1 MDFVQPLKLE
11 TWIFQTFAGSSD
23 IFLACALFF
32 IFGMAGYFRLSG
44 LITFFMLVL
53 FLIMFSSYITS
64 YLLVM
69 IGIFGGLIIG
79 YWVSKIVKG

>member
-1 MDFVQPLKLE
+1 MWIESLKLE
-11 TWIFQTFAGSSD
+11 TWILQIFAGSSD

-32 IFGMAGYFRLSG
+32 IFGMAGYFRMSG
-44 LITFFMLVL
+44 LIMFFMLAL

-69 IGIFGGLIIG
+69 IGVFGGLLIG
-79 YWVSKIVKG
+79 FWISKLVKN